1 MKFDKN
7 NMLLYGVTDRK
18 WTGKMS
24 LTEQVEIALK
34 NGLTCLQLRE
44 KDLDYR
50 SFLEE
55 AKALKKLCAAY
66 NVPLIINDNVDI
78 AVACKADGV
87 HVGQDDMQTSD
98 VRRRVGSDMIIGVSA
113 HTVGEA
119 SAAMRNGADYL
130 GIGAVFP
137 TSTKSNVT
145 RMTTDTLKTITAA
158 VNIPT
163 AAIGGITED
172 NMQQLSGT
180 GVNGIAVISA
190 IFGAEDIGKATS
202 NLRRLAEK
210 YFG

>member
-98 VRRRVGSDMIIGVSA
+98 VRRHVGSDMIIGVSA

-145 RMTTDTLKTITAA
+145 QMTADTLKAITTA

>member
-1 MKFDKN
+1 MGFDKK

-18 WTGKMS
+18 WTGKLS
-24 LTEQVEIALK
+24 LAEQAEIALK

-55 AKALKKLCAAY
+55 AKVLKRLCAAY

-87 HVGQDDMQTSD
+87 HVGQDDMQASD

-119 SAAMRNGADYL
+119 VAAMQSGADYL

-137 TSTKSNVT
+137 TSTKTNVSP
-145 RMTTDTLKTITAA
+145 MTAETLKAITAA
-158 VNIPT
+158 INIP
-163 AAIGGITED
+163 AVAIGGITRD
-172 NMQQLSGT
+172 NMPYLSGT
-180 GVNGIAVISA
+180 GVNGIAVVSA

-202 NLRRLAEK
+202 GLRMLAEQ

>member
-145 RMTTDTLKTITAA
+145 RMTADTLKAITTA

>member
-1 MKFDKN
+1 MKFNKK

-18 WTGKMS
+18 WTGKLS
-24 LTEQVEIALK
+24 LTEQAEIALK

-55 AKALKKLCAAY
+55 ASALKKLCAAY

-78 AVACKADGV
+78 AAACKADGV
-87 HVGQDDMQTSD
+87 HVGQEDMQAAD
-98 VRRRVGSDMIIGVSA
+98 VRRRVGRDMIIGVSA

-119 SAAMRNGADYL
+119 VAAMQSGADYL

-137 TSTKSNVT
+137 TSTKTNVS
-145 RMTTDTLKTITAA
+145 RMTAETLRAITSA
-158 VNIPT
+158 VDIPT
-163 AAIGGITED
+163 VAIGGITQE
-172 NMQQLSGT
+172 NIPQLSGT
-180 GVNGIAVISA
+180 GVNGIAVVSA

-202 NLRRLAEK
+202 GLRSLAEK

>member
-50 SFLEE
+50 SFMEE

-145 RMTTDTLKTITAA
+145 RMTADTLKAITTA

>member
-98 VRRRVGSDMIIGVSA
+98 VRRHVGSDMIIGVSA

-145 RMTTDTLKTITAA
+145 RMTADTLKAITTA